1 MGSPRSPDPLSVR
14 TDRRNGVTRV
24 ALEGELDMATV
35 PVLEEHLVTIEHDS
49 TRALVLDLR
58 DLTFVDSSGLHA
70 FLNASR
76 RAVENGHRFAIVG
89 VTEATR
95 RLFEMTGTTR
105 LLDEPEAL
113 FLIEGFTGAEGQPD
127 TGTGA

>member
-1 MGSPRSPDPLSVR
+1 
-14 TDRRNGVTRV
+14 V

-58 DLTFVDSSGLHA
+58 DLKFVDSSGLHA

-89 VTEATR
+89 VSESTR
-95 RLFEMTGTTR
+95 RLFDITNTTR
-105 LLDEPEAL
+105 LLDEPEAF
-113 FLIEGFTGAEGQPD
+113 FLIERFTAAERRPD
-127 TGTGA
+127 RGTGGA